1 MCRRQLGSIRWAV
14 TWDGRLGCGPI
25 RASSKRSSFRGSC
38 TRLNLS
44 ALSRATSYS
53 SRVIRS
59 TEWERAL
66 LVLPGADARC
76 STDLFHFQEF
86 ALLQF
91 GEGLPQLLLRVHDD
105 GAVPGNRLLQRL
117 S

>member
-1 MCRRQLGSIRWAV
+1 MCRRQLGSIRRAA
-14 TWDGRLGCGPI
+14 TWDGRWGCGPI
-25 RASSKRSSFRGSC
+25 RASSKRSSFRGWYI
-38 TRLNLS
+38 RLPLS
-44 ALSRATSYS
+44 ALSRPTSYS
-53 SRVIRS
+53 GRVIRS
-59 TEWERAL
+59 TLGERAL
-66 LVLPGADARC
+66 LVLLGADARR

-91 GEGLPQLLLRVHDD
+91 GEGLPQLLLRIHDD